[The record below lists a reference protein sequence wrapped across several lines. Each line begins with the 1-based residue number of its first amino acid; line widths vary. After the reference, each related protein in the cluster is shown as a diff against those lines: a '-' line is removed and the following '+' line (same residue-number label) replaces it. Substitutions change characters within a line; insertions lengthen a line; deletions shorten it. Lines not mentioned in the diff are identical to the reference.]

1 MHELNSSDEKFDI
14 VFLDASKDQYTS
26 YYKIALDMLTPSG
39 FIMAD
44 NSLCALLYDED
55 DSRRQALHDFNQ
67 MIKNDKRVEQLVVPF
82 REGVSIIRPKKY
94 LWKRHYLIIF
104 CIFNFFEGQGIIN
117 SIKLVNCDYHLLLSR
132 HFAKPCLTVINLP
145 LITLSSTVDSREL
158 ESSREIEKSSSYLA
172 CSRRSDSRVRRE
184 GDSETTPSLFMLF
197 FFCSHLLRL
206 SPRSERL
213 EQAMNYRELEAS
225 NRE

>member
-1 MHELNSSDEKFDI
+1 MHELNSEDEKFDI

-94 LWKRHYLIIF
+94 L
-104 CIFNFFEGQGIIN
+104 
-117 SIKLVNCDYHLLLSR
+117 
-132 HFAKPCLTVINLP
+132 
-145 LITLSSTVDSREL
+145 
-158 ESSREIEKSSSYLA
+158 
-172 CSRRSDSRVRRE
+172 
-184 GDSETTPSLFMLF
+184 
-197 FFCSHLLRL
+197 
-206 SPRSERL
+206 
-213 EQAMNYRELEAS
+213 
-225 NRE
+225 